1 LVVQGRSPRTQGC
14 KSTVQEAP
22 SLSTEACGGRVDI
35 RQGSIRGLNSA
46 RRQYEGFKKV
56 VKANMWVKHDPMT
69 KAELGVEEQACQPA
83 GNEIDAEGVD
93 QMSPRHSVIEGGD
106 RNLKGAHLSFPELS
120 SKRFL

>member
-1 LVVQGRSPRTQGC
+1 
-14 KSTVQEAP
+14 
-22 SLSTEACGGRVDI
+22 
-35 RQGSIRGLNSA
+35 
-46 RRQYEGFKKV
+46 
-56 VKANMWVKHDPMT
+56 MWVKHDPMT